1 MAAIVDYKKGCNF
14 PVVPSMTLDHLNE
27 CTRDDFVAALAPLLE
42 DSPWAA
48 ERAWRNR
55 PFTSLEALHQALM
68 AAVSAS
74 SRDEQLGLLR
84 AHPDLGARA
93 RMTPASA
100 GEQATAGLDRLTP
113 SEFARLQALNTAY
126 REKFG
131 FPFLFAVKGST
142 KDDVLVALAAR
153 LPATVDE
160 EFAEALHQVSRI
172 AWFRLL
178 DVVKH
183 P

>member
-1 MAAIVDYKKGCNF
+1 
-14 PVVPSMTLDHLNE
+14 MTLDDLNASS
-27 CTRDDFVAALAPLLE
+27 RDGFVAALGTIFE

-48 ERAWRNR
+48 ERAWRHR
-55 PFTSLEALHQALM
+55 PFASLEDLHQAML
-68 AAVSAS
+68 AEVSAS

-113 SEFARLQALNTAY
+113 SEFARLRALNAAY

-142 KDDVLVALAAR
+142 KDDVLAALAAR
-153 LPATVDE
+153 LPATADE
-160 EFAEALHQVSRI
+160 EFAEALRQVSRI

-178 DVVKH
+178 DVVMR